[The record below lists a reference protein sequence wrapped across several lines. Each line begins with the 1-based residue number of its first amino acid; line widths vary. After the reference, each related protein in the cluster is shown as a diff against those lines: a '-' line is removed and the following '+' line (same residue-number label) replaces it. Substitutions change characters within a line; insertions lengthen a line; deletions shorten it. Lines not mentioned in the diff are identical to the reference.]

1 MAAAARLD
9 RHQIGLLVGV
19 ASSGRLRS
27 RRPIQRLRGQDKAE
41 VKGAVEWR
49 GGRHDRAEVAVV
61 CEIGSECVA
70 AAGVGGEIDRGWGW
84 SRVCVAGWGCLGFV
98 RSVLEAGWRRV
109 WRDLAAGWRR
119 V

>member
-41 VKGAVEWR
+41 VKGAVEGR

-70 AAGVGGEIDRGWGW
+70 AEWVERSIADGGG
-84 SRVCVAGWGCLGFV
+84 LGF
-98 RSVLEAGWRRV
+98 A
-109 WRDLAAGWRR
+109 
-119 V
+119 